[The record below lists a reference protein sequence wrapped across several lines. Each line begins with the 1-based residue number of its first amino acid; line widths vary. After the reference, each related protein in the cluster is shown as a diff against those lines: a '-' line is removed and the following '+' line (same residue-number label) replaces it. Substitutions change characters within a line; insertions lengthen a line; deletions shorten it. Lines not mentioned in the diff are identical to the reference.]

1 MKQLILFYL
10 DYQKPTK
17 QKKNAWNAY
26 LLAAKGQEHSVWCLG
41 KTQLILFTTDQV
53 FPPEN
58 VFIPFILNQA
68 GLPLDSK
75 GFNITYNGQELAWSR
90 PFSHTQGHM
99 SRQIYVQQDF
109 GYSKKQDRRGFLS
122 NDMPPAVDV
131 HFWGCTQQKPS
142 PTASRGWLKGWGWFA
157 GFQCSDETTNSA
169 AVWPN

>member
-10 DYQKPTK
+10 DYQKTTK
-17 QKKNAWNAY
+17 QKKRLKC
-26 LLAAKGQEHSVWCLG
+26 LLIGCQRPGTFSLMFR
-41 KTQLILFTTDQV
+41 QNSTDFIYNWSTV
-53 FPPEN
+53 FPPEI
-58 VFIPFILNQA
+58 VFIPSILNQA

-75 GFNITYNGQELAWSR
+75 GFNIIYNGQELAWSR

-99 SRQIYVQQDF
+99 SRQIYVQQGF

-157 GFQCSDETTNSA
+157 GFQCSDETANSA